1 VLQQPVRAGGL
12 ALAYALATSA
22 LVLVTFLA
30 SNLVL
35 STIGGIGRVAA
46 QTANQPTGQQTAEPE
61 AAVLLSAEPRTRG
74 ERRCERRDRD
84 ARPQQRAAERCGEQR
99 RNGDRLRP

>member
-1 VLQQPVRAGGL
+1 MLQQPVRVGGL
-12 ALAYALATSA
+12 ALVYALATSA

-35 STIGGIGRVAA
+35 STIGSIGRVAA
-46 QTANQPTGQQTAEPE
+46 EPTGQETAEPE

-84 ARPQQRAAERCGEQR
+84 TRPQQRAAERCGEQR
-99 RNGDRLRP
+99 RNGDRPRP